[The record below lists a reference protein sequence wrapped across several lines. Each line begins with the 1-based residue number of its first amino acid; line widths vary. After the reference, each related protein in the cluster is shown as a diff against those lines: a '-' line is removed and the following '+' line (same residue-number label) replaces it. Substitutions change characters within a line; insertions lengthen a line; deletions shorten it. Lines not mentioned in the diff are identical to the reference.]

1 MNKADQ
7 SSTTWQHIRNA
18 MRIGFYFG
26 ILWGMVSTLAVISAF
41 PYLSTLNKTWV
52 FLSGEA
58 IYASASLLIVFVT
71 CIPFALS
78 KRLRAFLEP
87 KGRLEVLG
95 LLTLSVSASF
105 LYNIFWW
112 YKRLI
117 LLIDVSPPAG
127 WLTRII
133 LLGLDT
139 AVFFLIVLLLHA
151 ILKKIFS
158 RLSPRFVFRT
168 ALSLLLLTLVGAG
181 SAELVKDLRPHDL
194 IPMAATKKGLE
205 NKPNV
210 LLITI
215 DTLRADYLSCYGYP
229 QKTSPHIDRIA
240 GEGVTFLQAFAQAS
254 MTAPSHASMFTSLYP
269 FRHGVRRNNHPYL
282 GKEKTLAEIL
292 RAKGYRTAAFISSEP
307 LKSTLCRLDK
317 GFDLYFEKFTSR
329 LFAVDEVAR
338 FMLVEFIDETGILGS
353 VEMDPIERKA
363 VDTNKDVVKWLAK
376 KRSGPFFAWI
386 HYYDP
391 HTPYRA
397 PEELVE
403 KFYSG
408 GDPYDPEKTSMHNVE
423 IPDDMRSELRGVT
436 DLDYVRA
443 LYAAE
448 VNYTDRY
455 IGELRKTLEELKLLD
470 NTILVIVADHGEGL
484 GEHNYIEHASK
495 IYEEQ
500 LWIPLIIR
508 FPNRFTGGMKI
519 REMVASVDIAPTVLD
534 LLGFEGISGSDG
546 RSLLPV
552 TQDGYKEENSRHLY
566 AETVKWDERSMRN
579 DRYKLIRNGQSE
591 QRFELYDLI
600 EDPDESINL
609 SADRKEVFSA
619 LQKELDEIIKKD
631 PVPDLTKSGTT
642 NKRTLDRLKSLGYL

>member
-1 MNKADQ
+1 MDKADQ
-7 SSTTWQHIRNA
+7 SKTPWQQIRDA

-26 ILWGMVSTLAVISAF
+26 LFWGAVETLAVFAAY
-41 PYLSTLNKTWV
+41 PYLSALSKIWL
-52 FLSGEA
+52 FLSGELL
-58 IYASASLLIVFVT
+58 YASASVLIVFVT

-78 KRLRAFLEP
+78 KKLRAFLEP
-87 KGRLEVLG
+87 KDRLEILG
-95 LLTLSVSASF
+95 LLALSISTSI

-112 YKRLI
+112 FKRLI

-127 WLTRII
+127 WSARIV

-139 AVFFLIVLLLHA
+139 AVFFLIVLLLYA

-168 ALSLLLLTLVGAG
+168 VLFLLLLTAAGAG
-181 SAELVKDLRPHDL
+181 SAELVKVLHPHDL
-194 IPMAATKKGLE
+194 IPLAANKGLE

-215 DTLRADYLSCYGYP
+215 DTMRADYLSCYGHP

-240 GEGVTFLQAFAQAS
+240 EEGVTFLQAFSQAS

-282 GKEKTLAEIL
+282 GKEKTIAEIL
-292 RAKGYRTAAFISSEP
+292 QAKGYRTAAFISAEP
-307 LKSTLCRLDK
+307 LKSTLCRLNK
-317 GFDLYFEKFTSR
+317 GFDVYDEKFTSR

-338 FMLVEFIDETGILGS
+338 FMLIEFIDESGILGS
-353 VEMDPIERKA
+353 VEMDPIERRA
-363 VDTNKDVVKWLAK
+363 SDTNQDVIKWLAK
-376 KRSGPFFAWI
+376 KRNPPFFAWI

-391 HTPYRA
+391 HSPYRA
-397 PEELVE
+397 PKKLVD

-408 GDPYDPEKTSMHNVE
+408 GDPYDPKKTSMRNME
-423 IPDDMRSELRGVT
+423 IPDDMRSELRGIT

-443 LYAAE
+443 NYAAE
-448 VNYTDRY
+448 VNYTDQY
-455 IGELRKTLEELKLLD
+455 IGELRQTLEELKLLD
-470 NTILVIVADHGEGL
+470 NTILVIVGDHGEGL
-484 GEHNYIEHASK
+484 GEHNYMEHAAK

-500 LWIPLIIR
+500 LWIPLIVR
-508 FPNRFTGGMKI
+508 FPQRFTGGLKI

-534 LLGFEGISGSDG
+534 LIGFEGISGSDG
-546 RSLLPV
+546 RSFLPL
-552 TQDGYKEENSRHLY
+552 TQEGYKKENSRHLY
-566 AETVKWDERSMRN
+566 AETVKWDERSMRS
-579 DRYKLIRNGQSE
+579 DRYKLIRNGKSE

-600 EDPDESINL
+600 EDPDESRNL

-631 PVPDLTKSGTT
+631 PVPDLTKNATT
-642 NKRTLDRLKSLGYL
+642 NQRTLDRLKSLGYL